1 MRSLGPSRHP
11 GSRCAIPG
19 KEEKLGPIRRGKP
32 NRREGE
38 ERETERGR
46 EEGRDGG
53 EERERKG
60 GMGERRERKSGKGRE
75 ERNNKSG
82 PTDRPRPPFGSQLL
96 LSKSN

>member
-38 ERETERGR
+38 ERE
-46 EEGRDGG
+46 RD
-53 EERERKG
+53 RKG

>member
-38 ERETERGR
+38 R
-46 EEGRDGG
+46 
-53 EERERKG
+53 
-60 GMGERRERKSGKGRE
+60 ERRERQREMARERE
-75 ERNNKSG
+75 EGERWW
-82 PTDRPRPPFGSQLL
+82 RER
-96 LSKSN
+96 